1 MSEYEQI
8 FHKQE
13 MYDMYSKGEV
23 QPLEDLYEIETLALT
38 AKQLNEQIEFY
49 KGLKKKKK
57 TDIDAAIEVLK
68 NKLEFF
74 KKVIIATL
82 KDKKEKGADFP
93 GSCSVSSRKNPAR
106 WEIIDDEEFIEILQ
120 RAKKDGEKLEGAIV
134 EETKQKIVKK
144 EVSKLLNVWL
154 KNGTFEKYFNDDS
167 CVKKEFSKMGVTFT
181 YPKELDE
188 DNEVVDETIPVKEN
202 ENIGTEDFDSL

>member
-1 MSEYEQI
+1 MIKIEQEIKKYEARDELI
-8 FHKQE
+8 R
-13 MYDMYSKGEV
+13 
-23 QPLEDLYEIETLALT
+23 
-38 AKQLNEQIEFY
+38 
-49 KGLKKKKK
+49 
-57 TDIDAAIEVLK
+57 
-68 NKLEFF
+68 
-74 KKVIIATL
+74 KVIIATL

-93 GSCSVSSRKNPAR
+93 GSCSVSSRNNPAR
-106 WEIIDDEEFIEILQ
+106 WNILDEEEFIGILQ
-120 RAKKDGEKLEGAIV
+120 KAKEDGEKLEGAIV

-167 CVKKEFSKMGVTFT
+167 CVKKESSKMGVTFT